1 MRIKYLA
8 CSIALLLS
16 GSVLAANG
24 ESVFVTAQYQNLAQL
39 RKVGGEFQHLAH
51 DAKART
57 IRVEV
62 DEDQMRMLEKAGFT
76 ITVDQDVTNR
86 IQTIKSALTARPGL
100 GMSSI
105 PGYACYRTVEETYD
119 TINQLVA
126 SKPNFAS
133 VANFGPSWAKSKNPS
148 AGYDMKVLKLTNSAT
163 NSTNPNKP
171 PMVVLGSIHAREYTP
186 AELTTRFAEWL
197 VNGYGTDDEATWLMD
212 HFQFYLVLQ
221 ANPDGRKK
229 AEAGASWRKN
239 INNTNGCSTGNY
251 GTDLNRNWPYG
262 WNSTNGGGSSGS
274 CSSETYRGPTAA
286 SEPET
291 QNLVKLVAGTKN
303 ASGVYTGGLLPDR
316 RADDR
321 NSPAPEDYQGMFFDI
336 HSYSKLVLW
345 SWGDTSSPAPNSTA
359 LQTLGRRMAYFSGY
373 KPMQSVGLYPT
384 DGTTDDTVYGYLGA
398 PAYTIELGV
407 AFFESCSEFT
417 GNTLPKNMQSLRYA
431 ARNLWAPYKL
441 PAGPDTNAISI
452 SAKTV
457 PAGTP
462 VTVTATVSDAG
473 FNQSNGTE
481 PTQNITSAKAF
492 LDAAPWASNASGVTM
507 TAKDGSFNSPTEQ
520 VTVSIPTAG
529 LSGGRHVV
537 FVQGTDAAGKPGTP
551 NAVYFTVEGSSTNKP
566 PVAGFTSTT
575 SALTARFTNTS
586 RDEDGSIKS
595 YKWDFGDGTT
605 SAEANPSHTYGKAGT
620 YNVVLTVT
628 DDKDASDNEAQSVT
642 VSDIGNPNVLQN
654 GVPVIVSGAQG
665 EQKLWTMVVP
675 AGQSSLTFATSGGS
689 GDADLYVK
697 FGSAPT
703 KSSYDCRPYTGGNN
717 ETCTI
722 SNIQAGTYY
731 VMLDG
736 YRAYSGLS
744 LVGSY
749 GGGSREYPNETD
761 YPINDAG
768 AAIESP
774 VSVTSSGSGSV
785 ASRVTVDITHPYIGD
800 LIVELV
806 APDGT
811 AYMLH
816 NRTGGS
822 ADNIRNTYTVD
833 LSAEQISGSWKL
845 RVRDA
850 ARGDVGTLNRWSLA
864 F

>member
-1 MRIKYLA
+1 MRMKLLT
-8 CSIALLLS
+8 CSIAMLLS

-62 DEDQMRMLEKAGFT
+62 DEDQMRMLEKAGFK
-76 ITVDQDVTNR
+76 ITVDQAVTGR
-86 IQTIKSALTARPGL
+86 IQEMKSALSAHPGL
-100 GMSSI
+100 GMSAI

-119 TINQLVA
+119 TINQLVT
-126 SKPNFAS
+126 SKPTLAS
-133 VANFGPSWAKSKNPS
+133 VANIGPSWAKSKNPS

-163 NSTNPNKP
+163 NPTNPNKP
-171 PMVVLGSIHAREYTP
+171 SMVVLGSIHAREYTP

-212 HFQFYLVLQ
+212 NYQFYLVLQ

-229 AEAGASWRKN
+229 AEAVASWRKN
-239 INNTNGCSTGNY
+239 VNNTNGCTSGAY
-251 GTDLNRNWPYG
+251 GTDLNRNWPFH
-262 WNSTNGGGSSGS
+262 WNTTNGGGSSGS
-274 CSSETYRGPTAA
+274 CSAETYRGPTAG
-286 SEPET
+286 SDQET
-291 QNLVKLVAGTKN
+291 QNLVKLIAGTKN
-303 ASGVYTGGLLPDR
+303 ASGVFTGGLLPDR
-316 RADDR
+316 RADDD
-321 NSPAPEDYQGMFFDI
+321 NAAAPEDYQGLFFDI
-336 HSYSKLVLW
+336 HSYSQLVLW
-345 SWGDTSSPAPNSTA
+345 PWGDTTKQTSNATA
-359 LQTLGRRMAYFSGY
+359 LQTLGRRMAYFNSY
-373 KPMQSVGLYPT
+373 TPEQSVGLYPT

-398 PAYTIELGV
+398 PSYTIELGV

-417 GNTLPKNMQSLRYA
+417 GSTLPKNLQALRYA

-452 SAKTV
+452 SVKTV

-481 PTQNITSAKAF
+481 PTQNITSAKAYV
-492 LDAAPWASNASGVTM
+492 DATPWATNASGVAM

-520 VTVSIPTAG
+520 VTLSIPTAG

-551 NAVYFTVEGSSTNKP
+551 NAVYFTVEGGTTNKP
-566 PVAGFTSTT
+566 PVAGFTST
-575 SALTARFTNTS
+575 SSGLTARFTDTS

-595 YKWDFGDGTT
+595 YQWDFGDGASST
-605 SAEANPSHTYGKAGT
+605 EASPSHAYAKNGT
-620 YNVVLTVT
+620 YTVVLTVT
-628 DDKDASDNEAQSVT
+628 DDKNATDSETQAVT
-642 VSDIGNPNVLQN
+642 VGDTGSNVLQN
-654 GVPVIVSGAQG
+654 GVPVTASGAQG
-665 EQKLWTMVVP
+665 EQKLWTMTVP
-675 AGQSSLTFATSGGS
+675 AGQSALTFTASGGS

-722 SNIQAGTYY
+722 NNVQAGTYY

-736 YRAYSGLS
+736 YRAYSGLT

-749 GGGSREYPNETD
+749 GGGSKEYPNETD
-761 YPINDAG
+761 YAINDAG

-774 VSVTSSGSGSV
+774 VTVDVSGQGAV

-800 LIVELV
+800 LVVELV

-833 LSAEQISGSWKL
+833 LSSEQINGSWKL